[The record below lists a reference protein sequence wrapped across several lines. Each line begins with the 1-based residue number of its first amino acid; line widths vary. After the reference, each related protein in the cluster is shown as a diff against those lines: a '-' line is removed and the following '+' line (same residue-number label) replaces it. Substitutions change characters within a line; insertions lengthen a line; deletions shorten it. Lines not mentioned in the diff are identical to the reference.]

1 VDPVSTDPATTHPSA
16 ADGGRRELLPVM
28 RGLLTVFSVLT
39 ALGFLALFV
48 LSARTDEVFAWT
60 IQPPVTA
67 AFLGAGYAAGFTL
80 VVLSLRDPV
89 WSHSRVPVLTV
100 LVFTLLTLVATLVHA
115 DRFHFAAEFA
125 DSPLLA
131 RGAAWFWTAVYVLVP
146 LGILAALAFQERAPG
161 TDPPRRYPVPVVL
174 RAALAVESVVL
185 FAVGAVISVTPSTA
199 TTLWPWTL
207 TPLTARVVGAWL
219 VAFGVATA
227 LAALAGDL
235 ERLRTATI
243 AYTLFGALQLVVVLL
258 HREHVAWDRPVAWL
272 YVAVALAVVLTGAAG
287 WRQAPVP
294 ERPAARPAGPRHR
307 SART

>member
-1 VDPVSTDPATTHPSA
+1 MDPATDPLTTDRENTHPPA
-16 ADGGRRELLPVM
+16 PGAPDATGRRELLPVM
-28 RGLLTVFSVLT
+28 RALLTVFSVLT

-125 DSPLLA
+125 DAPLLA
-131 RGAAWFWTAVYVLVP
+131 RGAAWFWTAVYVLIP

-174 RAALAVESVVL
+174 RVALAVESVVL
-185 FAVGAVISVTPSTA
+185 FAVGAAISVTPSTA

-207 TPLTARVVGAWL
+207 TPLTGRVVGAWL
-219 VAFGVATA
+219 VAFGLATA

-258 HREHVAWDRPVAWL
+258 HREHVAWDRPVAWV
-272 YVAVALAVVLTGAAG
+272 YVVVALAVVLTGAEG
-287 WRQAPVP
+287 WRRAPSP
-294 ERPAARPAGPRHR
+294 QPPRHP
-307 SART
+307 A